1 MTTQVVSRVAELE
14 QVYAQYKA
22 ILNEYEGK
30 EIPSEKQQELTRLH
44 ERAMQLRQEIEEEQK
59 RHQQQRDMAELQSFL
74 ERPQYR
80 LPRAVTSDDEGRKLL
95 SGLGW
100 EVKNGI
106 VLAPTSTGRLVE
118 MFPEEVLFGPVP
130 THDPEAARYYMATR
144 AAMQPEYRK
153 AFERWLRN
161 AVKARSESQAFAM
174 LDSAE
179 QKALSE
185 GRDVGGGFLVPPDL
199 QAELL
204 VRLAQRAVVRR
215 YARVVTTS
223 RDRVVFP
230 RVLPHDTQGSIYSS
244 GFVGSWASETPAF
257 SDTDPKFGTMEIP
270 VRKIRVATRVSN
282 DFLADAVVNIL
293 AWLGSNGA
301 ENMALVEDEGFIAGD
316 GTPLRPQ
323 GILNGGAS
331 TVDVEGTTADTISNT
346 TTNMGSA
353 PKIIDLVYALPS
365 QYADRAVFLMKRAIE
380 GKIWKLVDGQGR
392 PYFGQPI
399 STGAAA
405 PRTLL
410 GYAIENSDFMP
421 ADGTNG
427 AKVIV
432 FGDLSNYI
440 IVQRAQISTVVL
452 RERFADT
459 DQTGIIL
466 FSRVGGALWNEDS
479 VRIGVV

>member
-1 MTTQVVSRVAELE
+1 MTTLVADRVAELE

-22 ILNEYEGK
+22 ILDEHEGK
-30 EIPSEKQQELTRLH
+30 QISPEKQQELARLH
-44 ERAMQLRQEIEEEQK
+44 ERAMQLRQEIEAEQ
-59 RHQQQRDMAELQSFL
+59 RQRAQERDMAEIEGFL
-74 ERPQYR
+74 SRPQYR
-80 LPRAVTSDDEGRKLL
+80 LPRALNADDDGRKLL
-95 SGLGW
+95 SRLGW

-130 THDPEAARYYMATR
+130 THDPEAARYYLATR
-144 AAMQPEYRK
+144 AAMQPEYRQ

-174 LDSAE
+174 LDGAE

-185 GRDVGGGFLVPPDL
+185 GSDVGGGFLVPPDL

-230 RVLPHDTQGSIYSS
+230 RVQPHDSQGSIYSS

-257 SDTDPKFGTMEIP
+257 SETDPKFGTMEIP
-270 VRKIRVATRVSN
+270 VRKIRVSTKVSN

-293 AWLGSNGA
+293 AWLAANGA

-316 GTPLRPQ
+316 GTPLKPQ
-323 GILNGGAS
+323 GILNGGAT
-331 TVDVEGTTADTISNT
+331 TVDVEGTTVNTISNT
-346 TTNMGSA
+346 TTNAGSA
-353 PKIIDLVYALPS
+353 PKIIDLVYKLPA
-365 QYADRAVFLMKRAIE
+365 QYAERAVFLMKRAVE
-380 GKIWKLVDGQGR
+380 GKVWKLVDGQGR
-392 PYFGQPI
+392 PYFAQPI
-399 STGAAA
+399 STGAGA

-421 ADGTNG
+421 DDGTDGN
-427 AKVIV
+427 KVLV

-466 FSRVGGALWNEDS
+466 FSRVGGALWNEDAI
-479 VRIGVV
+479 RIGVV